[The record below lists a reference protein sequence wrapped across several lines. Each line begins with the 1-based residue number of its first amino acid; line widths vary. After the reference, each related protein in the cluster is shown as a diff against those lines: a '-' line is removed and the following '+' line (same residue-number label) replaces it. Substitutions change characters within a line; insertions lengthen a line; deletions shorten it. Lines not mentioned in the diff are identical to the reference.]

1 MTSPSRIP
9 HRLIRQ
15 SLTRRHAIGAVAG
28 AALSTSF
35 SAFSPQAPGATSSH
49 SGSHQMPVERS
60 TFVLVH
66 GGWHG
71 SWCWRRV
78 APLLRAAGH
87 DVWTPT
93 LTGLADR
100 AHALT
105 PETDLE
111 THIRDIVGLLEFEDL
126 QRVNL
131 VGHSYA
137 GMVIAGAAAKAAH
150 RIRQLVYLDA
160 FVPHAGDSLMRLLSP
175 EREYFYRTQA
185 VQRDES
191 WLVPPPPVATLGV
204 SDPDDVAWLEAR
216 LTFQPLRTFDQA
228 LDADVPAELPQGYIH
243 STEGPIAGSFTPF
256 AAQARA
262 DAAWEYAEL
271 ASGHDAMVTAPIA
284 LAELLLGFSRDSGNR
299 APERV

>member
-1 MTSPSRIP
+1 MT
-9 HRLIRQ
+9 
-15 SLTRRHAIGAVAG
+15 TDTA
-28 AALSTSF
+28 
-35 SAFSPQAPGATSSH
+35 
-49 SGSHQMPVERS
+49 

-71 SWCWRRV
+71 GWCWNRV

-105 PETDLE
+105 PETGLE

-126 QRVNL
+126 REVIL

-137 GMVIAGAAAKAAH
+137 GMVITGAAAKASQ
-150 RIRQLVYLDA
+150 RIGRLVYLDA
-160 FVPHAGDSLMRLLSP
+160 FVPRAGDSLMNLLSP
-175 EREYFYRTQA
+175 EREYFYRTSA
-185 VQRDES
+185 VERDGG
-191 WLVPPPPVATLGV
+191 WYVPPPPIAALGV

-216 LTFQPLRTFDQA
+216 LTYQPLRSFEQPLA
-228 LDADVPAELPQGYIH
+228 EEAPPELPRAYIH
-243 STEGPIAGSFTPF
+243 CTEGPVVPSFAPF

-262 DAAWEYAEL
+262 AAAWTYAEL
-271 ASGHDAMVTAPIA
+271 ATGHDAMITEPAA
-284 LAELLLGFSRDSGNR
+284 LAGLLLELAGSQR
-299 APERV
+299 